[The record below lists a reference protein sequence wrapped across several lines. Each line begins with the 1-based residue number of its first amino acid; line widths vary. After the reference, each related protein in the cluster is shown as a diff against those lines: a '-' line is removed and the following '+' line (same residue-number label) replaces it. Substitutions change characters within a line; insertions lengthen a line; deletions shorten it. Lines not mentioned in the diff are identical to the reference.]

1 MAQFDTVD
9 SSTVSKQ
16 TSSTTDKQD
25 VAFNPGGNSINFNLV
40 FVFVVVFVDSVVP
53 DDGDNESVVV
63 VVALVVDFIA
73 VLPSTVVIS
82 VSVIFVDVLL
92 VLFCCGINAIITLLR
107 IEYKLN
113 ILCLYFS

>member
-53 DDGDNESVVV
+53 DDDDDDESVVV
-63 VVALVVDFIA
+63 VLVVDFIA